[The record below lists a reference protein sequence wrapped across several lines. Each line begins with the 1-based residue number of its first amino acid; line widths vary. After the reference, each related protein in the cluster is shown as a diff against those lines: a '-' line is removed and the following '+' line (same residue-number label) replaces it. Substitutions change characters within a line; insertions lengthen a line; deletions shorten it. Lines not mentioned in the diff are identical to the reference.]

1 MKNKLSY
8 IAILFSFTLLFTNFY
23 PGIVV
28 FAEQEDSI
36 ENELEESSSDVLTNE
51 SEIIDQ
57 FEPAETS
64 VDEET
69 EESVQ
74 ENSVILQEEVTG
86 DIEEN
91 LIEREVEETQL
102 NAEEISEED
111 TDLEEVYDREALHNY
126 AMSIENKSS
135 TEVRT
140 SSTSA
145 WPFSNYPANVRTFIS
160 AHAERAKSN
169 ANAAGL
175 YPSVMI
181 AQAILESGWGSSK
194 LSLPPYHQLFGIKG
208 NNFSGET
215 ITVPTKEWIVD
226 KNHKDGGYYITVNA
240 SFRVYPSYDAA
251 FKDQAKFLTV
261 NTRYKNV
268 FRNQAKT
275 YKEATRALQSAGYAT
290 DPEYANKLN
299 SLIERWELYRLD
311 GGINYQTHVQTIG
324 NTSTVRNGQTS
335 GTVGSKLRLE
345 SIKLNLEDL
354 PNSGIEYRTHVQT
367 YGWQSWKSNGQLS
380 GTTGEAKR
388 LEAIQIRLTGTAA
401 TQYDVY
407 YRVHA
412 EHFGWL
418 DWAKNGEQAGTEG
431 YRYRMEAV
439 EVKLVSKGQS
449 VGGSTSSP
457 FRSAPSL
464 VGVSTHVQSDG
475 WQEHVRNSKFSGT
488 IGEAKRLEGIK
499 LRLENQEYNG
509 SIRYRTHVQTYGWQ
523 DWKSNDQTSG
533 TYGEAKRLEAIQIEL
548 TSEMAKQ
555 YDVYY
560 RTYIQ
565 SYGWLGWSKNGQ
577 ESGSEGL
584 SKRLEA
590 IQVQLV
596 KKGNPAPGSTS
607 NNYMR

>member
-1 MKNKLSY
+1 MKNKLSW
-8 IAILFSFTLLFTNFY
+8 IALLFSFTLLSAYSY

-28 FAEQEDSI
+28 FAEQEDNF
-36 ENELEESSSDVLTNE
+36 ENEIEESFSEAITNE
-51 SEIIDQ
+51 SEIKDQ
-57 FEPAETS
+57 SETLIVPTDES
-64 VDEET
+64 TNETEQEET
-69 EESVQ
+69 T
-74 ENSVILQEEVTG
+74 ILQEEVT
-86 DIEEN
+86 DKIEEN
-91 LIEREVEETQL
+91 LNETEVEKASL
-102 NAEEISEED
+102 NEEGESDEDIDIEE
-111 TDLEEVYDREALHNY
+111 LYDREALHNY
-126 AMSIENKSS
+126 AMSLENQTSP
-135 TEVRT
+135 EVRT

-145 WPFSNYPANVRTFIS
+145 WPFSKYPANVRTFIS

-175 YPSVMI
+175 YPSVMM

-194 LSLPPYHQLFGIKG
+194 LSSPPYHQLFGIKDSKS
-208 NNFSGET
+208 FSGNT
-215 ITVPTKEWIVD
+215 ITVPTREWIVD
-226 KNHKDGGYYITVNA
+226 KNHKNGGYYTTINA
-240 SFRVYPSYDAA
+240 KFRVYASYDAA

-275 YKEATRALQSAGYAT
+275 YKEATKALKAAGYAT
-290 DPEYANKLN
+290 DPEYAIKLN
-299 SLIERWELYRLD
+299 SLIEKWELNRLD
-311 GGINYQTHVQTIG
+311 GGVNYQTHVQTIG
-324 NTSTVRNGQTS
+324 NTSSVRNGQTS

-367 YGWQSWKSNGQLS
+367 YGWQGWKSNGQLS

-449 VGGSTSSP
+449 VGGPTSSP
-457 FRSAPSL
+457 FKSAPSL

-475 WQEHVRNSKFSGT
+475 WHDHVRNGKESGT
-488 IGEAKRLEGIK
+488 FGQAKRL
-499 LRLENQEYNG
+499 
-509 SIRYRTHVQTYGWQ
+509 
-523 DWKSNDQTSG
+523 
-533 TYGEAKRLEAIQIEL
+533 
-548 TSEMAKQ
+548 
-555 YDVYY
+555 
-560 RTYIQ
+560 
-565 SYGWLGWSKNGQ
+565 
-577 ESGSEGL
+577 
-584 SKRLEA
+584 
-590 IQVQLV
+590 
-596 KKGNPAPGSTS
+596 
-607 NNYMR
+607 